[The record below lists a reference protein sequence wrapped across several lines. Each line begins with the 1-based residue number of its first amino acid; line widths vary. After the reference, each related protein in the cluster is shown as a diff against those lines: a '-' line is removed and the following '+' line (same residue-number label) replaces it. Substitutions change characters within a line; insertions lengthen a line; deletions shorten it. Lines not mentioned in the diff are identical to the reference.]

1 MNIAVPLASAFSAF
15 ARAGCVVLG
24 LVLAIAAIAQPA
36 AAVEVERVRS
46 AGGVEAWLVR
56 DRTNPIIIV
65 RLAFR
70 GGAALDP
77 AGKEGLAD
85 MVSSL
90 LDEGADGLDSQAF
103 QRRLD
108 DLSISLHF
116 DAGRDAFGGHL
127 RTLTENRDV
136 AFGLL
141 RMALGAPR
149 FDAAPVARIR
159 TQIVTGLKR
168 ALEDPDTIAR
178 RAFARTLFP
187 DHPYGRP
194 VQGTPESIGAISAE
208 DLRRFVAER
217 LGRDNLVIGVVGD
230 ISADALAPL
239 LDQTFG
245 ALPAKASSW
254 SVPDTRPRAS
264 GETVVINKPVP
275 QSAILFGHG
284 GPKRDDPDFYAAYV
298 MNYVLGGGGFTS
310 RLYNEV
316 REKRGLAY
324 SVYSYLD
331 PLDHA
336 ALIVGGAGTANERVA
351 ETLAVVRGIWRSMAE
366 EGVGAAELADAKTY
380 LTGSFPLRFT
390 SSRGVAGILVAMQVE
405 NLGIDYLDR
414 RNGLIEA
421 VTLTDVGRVARRFL
435 DPDGLTVVVVGEP
448 NGLAATE

>member
-1 MNIAVPLASAFSAF
+1 MSTAVIAASALAAALRPWS
-15 ARAGCVVLG
+15 VLLG
-24 LVLAIAAIAQPA
+24 LALAMAAIAQPA

-46 AGGVEAWLVR
+46 AGGIEAWLVR
-56 DRTNPIIIV
+56 DHANPIITV

-77 AGKEGLAD
+77 AGKEGLAE
-85 MVSSL
+85 MASSL
-90 LDEGADGLDSQAF
+90 LDEGAGDLDSQAF
-103 QRRLD
+103 QGRLE
-108 DLSISLHF
+108 DLSISLRF
-116 DAGRDAFGGHL
+116 DAGRDVFGGRL
-127 RTLTENRDV
+127 RTLIENRDA

-141 RMALGAPR
+141 RLALNAPR
-149 FDAAPVARIR
+149 FDEAPVKRIR
-159 TQIVTGLKR
+159 TQILTSLKR
-168 ALEDPDTIAR
+168 NLEEPNTIAR
-178 RAFARTLFP
+178 RALARALFP
-187 DHPYGRP
+187 NHPYGRP
-194 VQGTPESIGAISAE
+194 VRGTLESVGAVSVG
-208 DLRRFVAER
+208 DLRRFVAGR

-230 ISADALAPL
+230 ISADELAPL
-239 LDQTFG
+239 LDRTFG

-254 SVPDTRPRAS
+254 SVPDTRPRVS

-275 QSAILFGHG
+275 QSAIVFGHG

-324 SVYSYLD
+324 SVYSYLN

-336 ALIVGGAGTANERVA
+336 ALIVGGAGTANQRVA
-351 ETLAVVRGIWRSMAE
+351 DALAVVRAIWRRMAE
-366 EGVGAAELADAKTY
+366 EGPSAQELANAKTY

-390 SSRGVAGILVAMQVE
+390 SSRSVAGILVAMQLE
-405 NLGIDYLDR
+405 SLGIDYLDR

-421 VTLTDVGRVARRFL
+421 VTLADVGRVARRFL

-448 NGLAATE
+448 DGLAATE

>member
-1 MNIAVPLASAFSAF
+1 MSTAVTAASALA
-15 ARAGCVVLG
+15 AALRPWCVVLG
-24 LVLAIAAIAQPA
+24 LALAMAALAQPA

-46 AGGVEAWLVR
+46 TGGIEAWLVR
-56 DRTNPIIIV
+56 DHANPIITV

-77 AGKEGLAD
+77 AGKEGLAE

-90 LDEGADGLDSQAF
+90 LDEGAGDLDSQAF
-103 QRRLD
+103 QGRLED
-108 DLSISLHF
+108 QSISLRF
-116 DAGRDAFGGHL
+116 DAGRDVFGGRL
-127 RTLTENRDV
+127 RTLTENRDA

-141 RMALGAPR
+141 RLALGAPR
-149 FDAAPVARIR
+149 FDEAPVERIR
-159 TQIVTGLKR
+159 TQILTSLKR
-168 ALEDPDTIAR
+168 ALEDPDAIAR
-178 RAFARTLFP
+178 RALARALFP

-194 VQGTPESIGAISAE
+194 VRGTLESVGAVSVG

-230 ISADALAPL
+230 ISADELAPL
-239 LDQTFG
+239 LDRTLG

-254 SVPDTRPRAS
+254 KVADTRPRAS
-264 GETVVINKPVP
+264 GKTVVINKAVP
-275 QSAILFGHG
+275 QSAIVFGHG

-324 SVYSYLD
+324 SVYSYLN

-351 ETLAVVRGIWRSMAE
+351 DTLAVVRAIWRRMAE
-366 EGVGAAELADAKTY
+366 EGPSAQELADAKTY

-390 SSRGVAGILVAMQVE
+390 SSRSVAGILVAMQLE
-405 NLGIDYLDR
+405 SLGIDYLDR
-414 RNGLIEA
+414 RNGIIEA
-421 VTLTDVGRVARRFL
+421 VTLADVGRVARRFL

-448 NGLAATE
+448 DGLAATE

>member
-1 MNIAVPLASAFSAF
+1 MNIAVPLASTFPA
-15 ARAGCVVLG
+15 ARRARCVVLG
-24 LVLAIAAIAQPA
+24 LALALAAVVQPA
-36 AAVEVERVRS
+36 AAVEVERVQS

-56 DRTNPIIIV
+56 DHTNPIITV

-77 AGKEGLAD
+77 TGKEGLAN
-85 MVSSL
+85 MVASL
-90 LDEGADGLDSQAF
+90 LDEGAGDLDSQAF
-103 QRRLD
+103 QGRLE
-108 DLSISLHF
+108 DLSISLRF
-116 DAGRDAFGGHL
+116 DAGRDAFGGRL
-127 RTLTENRDV
+127 RTLTENRDA

-149 FDAAPVARIR
+149 FDEAPMARIR
-159 TQIVTGLKR
+159 TQILTSLKR

-178 RAFARTLFP
+178 RALARALFP

-194 VQGTPESIGAISAE
+194 VEGTPESVGAISAE

-230 ISADALAPL
+230 ISADQLAPL
-239 LDQTFG
+239 LDQTFD
-245 ALPAKASSW
+245 ALPAKAASW

-275 QSAILFGHG
+275 QSAIVFGHG
-284 GPKRDDPDFYAAYV
+284 GPKRDDPDFFAAYV

-310 RLYNEV
+310 RLYSEV

-324 SVYSYLD
+324 SVYSYLN

-351 ETLAVVRGIWRSMAE
+351 DTLAIVRSIWRRMAE
-366 EGVGAAELADAKTY
+366 EGLGVEELADAKTY

-390 SSRGVAGILVAMQVE
+390 SSRSVAGILVAMQVE

-421 VTLTDVGRVARRFL
+421 VTLADVGRVARRFL

-448 NGLAATE
+448 DGLAATE